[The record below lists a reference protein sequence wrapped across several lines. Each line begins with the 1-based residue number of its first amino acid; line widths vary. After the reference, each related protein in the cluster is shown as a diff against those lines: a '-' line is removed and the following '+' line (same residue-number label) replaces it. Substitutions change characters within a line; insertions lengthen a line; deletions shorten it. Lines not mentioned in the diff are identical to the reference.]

1 MTLRYNGFE
10 IGDYLIQNCC
20 CLFGEEE
27 HSLAAF
33 QTVGMMSELRWNLQ
47 VIKSERN
54 CAFNFRAEQSVV
66 LKTPTVAGTTI
77 EALSTLHLYVCLLAD
92 LST

>member
-33 QTVGMMSELRWNLQ
+33 QTVGMMSELRWN
-47 VIKSERN
+47 V
-54 CAFNFRAEQSVV
+54 
-66 LKTPTVAGTTI
+66 
-77 EALSTLHLYVCLLAD
+77 
-92 LST
+92 